1 MHVVSSVPVKTYT
14 IKRNGETLYVTTDEL
29 NLTQDQVLQRVERFE
44 SDQKKLSEQM
54 QQSFAAMSE
63 SFKNMANS
71 FGQIQMF

>member
-29 NLTQDQVLQRVERFE
+29 NLTQDQVLQRVEQFE
-44 SDQKKLSEQM
+44 LSQKKLSEQM

>member
-29 NLTQDQVLQRVERFE
+29 NLTQDQVLQRVEKFE